1 MVSDIFNGRVD
12 LQKFRTPAYVTFLD
26 KLEENLKALK
36 RVEDESNARVLL
48 ALKAFSMYETFAL
61 ISRYL
66 KGTVSSG
73 INEAMLAREYF
84 GGEIHVY
91 APAFKAEEVRA
102 LATFCDSIVFN
113 SEAQIDKFANL
124 ARKTARESGREIHIG
139 LRVNP
144 EYSEVE
150 TQISSISGIW
160 SVIGLLASCLLLS
173 MAVKICGL
181 LIQVIAFGRM
191 FELYVLLAVSPLP
204 CAFFPLGDGSGGGM
218 SRITQKFFKNFIAV
232 CLQGVMI
239 IVSIRI
245 FYMIVGT
252 ALTALITAATAG
264 SDPTTVVTD
273 LCYTMLLAGIVLVM
287 AVAKC
292 GTWAKSIMDAM

>member
-1 MVSDIFNGRVD
+1 MDGLKETLLNLIKSAMNGFD
-12 LQKFRTPAYVTFLD
+12 
-26 KLEENLKALK
+26 
-36 RVEDESNARVLL
+36 S
-48 ALKAFSMYETFAL
+48 
-61 ISRYL
+61 
-66 KGTVSSG
+66 TVSSAQDVLTGGLFDTNAVWSSVLALSNALKPFCYVVIG
-73 INEAMLAREYF
+73 ICLLIEIAQVAAKVDIIKWEHGMKLCVKMVFAKLCIDIAPTFLRACYNQASLWISSAMSV
-84 GGEIHVY
+84 GGY
-91 APAFKAEEVRA
+91 
-102 LATFCDSIVFN
+102 T
-113 SEAQIDKFANL
+113 NL
-124 ARKTARESGREIHIG
+124 GSLMTT
-139 LRVNP
+139 
-144 EYSEVE
+144 EVE

-173 MAVKICGL
+173 MAIKICGL

-239 IVSIRI
+239 IISIRI

-252 ALTALITAATAG
+252 ALTSLITSASGG

-273 LCYTMLLAGIVLVM
+273 LCYVMLLAGIVLVM

-292 GTWAKSIMDAM
+292 GSWAKSIMDAM

>member
-1 MVSDIFNGRVD
+1 MDGLKETLLNLIKSAMNGFD
-12 LQKFRTPAYVTFLD
+12 
-26 KLEENLKALK
+26 
-36 RVEDESNARVLL
+36 S
-48 ALKAFSMYETFAL
+48 
-61 ISRYL
+61 
-66 KGTVSSG
+66 TVSSAQDVLTGGLFDTNAVWSSVLALSNALKPFCYVVIG
-73 INEAMLAREYF
+73 ICLLIEIAQVAAKVDIIKWEHGLKLCVKMVFAKLCIDIAPTFLRACYNQASLWISSAMSV
-84 GGEIHVY
+84 GGY
-91 APAFKAEEVRA
+91 
-102 LATFCDSIVFN
+102 T
-113 SEAQIDKFANL
+113 NL
-124 ARKTARESGREIHIG
+124 GSLMTT
-139 LRVNP
+139 
-144 EYSEVE
+144 EVE

-239 IVSIRI
+239 IFSIRI

-252 ALTALITAATAG
+252 ALTSLITSASGG

-273 LCYTMLLAGIVLVM
+273 LCYVMLLAGIVLVM

-292 GTWAKSIMDAM
+292 GSWAKSIMDAM

>member
-1 MVSDIFNGRVD
+1 MDGLKETLLNLIKSAMNGFD
-12 LQKFRTPAYVTFLD
+12 
-26 KLEENLKALK
+26 
-36 RVEDESNARVLL
+36 S
-48 ALKAFSMYETFAL
+48 
-61 ISRYL
+61 
-66 KGTVSSG
+66 TVSSAQDVLTGGLFDTNAVWSSVLALSNALKPFCYVVIG
-73 INEAMLAREYF
+73 ICLLIEIAQVAAKVDIIKWEHGLKLCVKMVFAKLCIDIAPTFLRACYNQASLWIASAMTAGSY
-84 GGEIHVY
+84 
-91 APAFKAEEVRA
+91 
-102 LATFCDSIVFN
+102 T
-113 SEAQIDKFANL
+113 NL
-124 ARKTARESGREIHIG
+124 GSLMTT
-139 LRVNP
+139 
-144 EYSEVE
+144 EVE

-273 LCYTMLLAGIVLVM
+273 LCYTMLLAGLVLVM

>member
-1 MVSDIFNGRVD
+1 MDGLKETLLNLIKSAMNGFD
-12 LQKFRTPAYVTFLD
+12 
-26 KLEENLKALK
+26 
-36 RVEDESNARVLL
+36 S
-48 ALKAFSMYETFAL
+48 
-61 ISRYL
+61 
-66 KGTVSSG
+66 TVSSAQDVLTGGLFDTNAVWSSVLALSNALKPFCYVVIG
-73 INEAMLAREYF
+73 ICLLIEIAQVAAKVDIIKWEHGLKLCVKMVFAKLCIDIAPTFLRACYNQASLWISSAMSV
-84 GGEIHVY
+84 GGY
-91 APAFKAEEVRA
+91 
-102 LATFCDSIVFN
+102 T
-113 SEAQIDKFANL
+113 NL
-124 ARKTARESGREIHIG
+124 GSLMIT
-139 LRVNP
+139 
-144 EYSEVE
+144 EVE

-239 IVSIRI
+239 IISIRI

-252 ALTALITAATAG
+252 ALTSLITSASGG

-273 LCYTMLLAGIVLVM
+273 LCYVMLLAGIVLVM

-292 GTWAKSIMDAM
+292 GSWAKSIMDAM

>member
-1 MVSDIFNGRVD
+1 MDGLKETLLNLIKSAMNGFD
-12 LQKFRTPAYVTFLD
+12 
-26 KLEENLKALK
+26 
-36 RVEDESNARVLL
+36 S
-48 ALKAFSMYETFAL
+48 
-61 ISRYL
+61 
-66 KGTVSSG
+66 TVSSAQDVLTGGLFDTNAVWSSVLALSNALKPFCYVVIG
-73 INEAMLAREYF
+73 ICLLIEIAQVAAKVDIIKWEHGLKLCVKMVFAKLCIDIAPTFLRACYNQASLWIASAMTAGSY
-84 GGEIHVY
+84 
-91 APAFKAEEVRA
+91 
-102 LATFCDSIVFN
+102 T
-113 SEAQIDKFANL
+113 NL
-124 ARKTARESGREIHIG
+124 GSLMTT
-139 LRVNP
+139 
-144 EYSEVE
+144 EVE
-150 TQISSISGIW
+150 TQISNISGIW

>member
-1 MVSDIFNGRVD
+1 MAGLKETLLNLIKSAMNGFD
-12 LQKFRTPAYVTFLD
+12 
-26 KLEENLKALK
+26 
-36 RVEDESNARVLL
+36 S
-48 ALKAFSMYETFAL
+48 
-61 ISRYL
+61 
-66 KGTVSSG
+66 TVSSAQDVLTGGLFDTNAVWSSVLALSNALKPFCYVVIG
-73 INEAMLAREYF
+73 ICLLIEIAQVAAKVDIIKWEHGLKLCVKMVFAKLCIDIAPTFLRACYNQASLWISSAMSV
-84 GGEIHVY
+84 GGY
-91 APAFKAEEVRA
+91 
-102 LATFCDSIVFN
+102 T
-113 SEAQIDKFANL
+113 NL
-124 ARKTARESGREIHIG
+124 GSLMTT
-139 LRVNP
+139 
-144 EYSEVE
+144 EVE

-191 FELYVLLAVSPLP
+191 FELYVLLAVSSLP

-239 IVSIRI
+239 IISIRI

-252 ALTALITAATAG
+252 ALTSLITSASGG

-273 LCYTMLLAGIVLVM
+273 LCYVMLLAGIVLVM

-292 GTWAKSIMDAM
+292 GSWAKSIMDAM

>member
-1 MVSDIFNGRVD
+1 MGGLKETLLNLIKSAMNGFD
-12 LQKFRTPAYVTFLD
+12 
-26 KLEENLKALK
+26 
-36 RVEDESNARVLL
+36 S
-48 ALKAFSMYETFAL
+48 
-61 ISRYL
+61 
-66 KGTVSSG
+66 TVSSTQDVLTGGLFDTNAVWSSVLALSNALKPFCYVVIG
-73 INEAMLAREYF
+73 ICLLIEIAQVAAKVDIIKWEHGLKLCVKMVFAKLCIDIAPTFLRACYNQASLWISSAMSV
-84 GGEIHVY
+84 GGY
-91 APAFKAEEVRA
+91 
-102 LATFCDSIVFN
+102 T
-113 SEAQIDKFANL
+113 NL
-124 ARKTARESGREIHIG
+124 GSLMTT
-139 LRVNP
+139 
-144 EYSEVE
+144 EVE

-191 FELYVLLAVSPLP
+191 FELYLLLAVSPLP

-239 IVSIRI
+239 INSSRI

-252 ALTALITAATAG
+252 ALTSLITSASGG

-273 LCYTMLLAGIVLVM
+273 LCYVMLLAGIVLVM

-292 GTWAKSIMDAM
+292 GSWAKSIMDAM

>member
-1 MVSDIFNGRVD
+1 MDGLKETLLNLIKSAMNGFD
-12 LQKFRTPAYVTFLD
+12 
-26 KLEENLKALK
+26 
-36 RVEDESNARVLL
+36 S
-48 ALKAFSMYETFAL
+48 
-61 ISRYL
+61 
-66 KGTVSSG
+66 TVSSAQDVLTGGLFDTNAVWSSVLALSNALKPFCYVVIG
-73 INEAMLAREYF
+73 ICLLIEIAQVAAKVDIIKWEHGLKLCVKMVFAKLCIDIAPTFLRACYNQASLWISSAMSV
-84 GGEIHVY
+84 GGY
-91 APAFKAEEVRA
+91 
-102 LATFCDSIVFN
+102 T
-113 SEAQIDKFANL
+113 NL
-124 ARKTARESGREIHIG
+124 GSLMTT
-139 LRVNP
+139 
-144 EYSEVE
+144 EVE

-160 SVIGLLASCLLLS
+160 SAIGLLASCLLLS

-239 IVSIRI
+239 IISIRI

-252 ALTALITAATAG
+252 ALTSLITSASGG

-273 LCYTMLLAGIVLVM
+273 LCYVMLLAGIVLVM

-292 GTWAKSIMDAM
+292 GSWAKSIMDAM

>member
-1 MVSDIFNGRVD
+1 MDGLKETLLNLIKSAMNGFD
-12 LQKFRTPAYVTFLD
+12 
-26 KLEENLKALK
+26 
-36 RVEDESNARVLL
+36 S
-48 ALKAFSMYETFAL
+48 
-61 ISRYL
+61 
-66 KGTVSSG
+66 TVSSAQDVLTGGLFDTNAVWSSVLALSNALKPFCYVVIG
-73 INEAMLAREYF
+73 ICLLIEIAQVAAKVDIIKWEHGLKLCVKMVFAKLCIDIAPTFLRACYNQASLWISSAMSV
-84 GGEIHVY
+84 GGY
-91 APAFKAEEVRA
+91 
-102 LATFCDSIVFN
+102 T
-113 SEAQIDKFANL
+113 NL
-124 ARKTARESGREIHIG
+124 GSLMTT
-139 LRVNP
+139 
-144 EYSEVE
+144 EVE

-239 IVSIRI
+239 IISIRI
-245 FYMIVGT
+245 FYMIVGI
-252 ALTALITAATAG
+252 ALTSLITSASGG

-273 LCYTMLLAGIVLVM
+273 LCYVMLLAGIVLVM

-292 GTWAKSIMDAM
+292 GSWAKSIMDAM

>member
-1 MVSDIFNGRVD
+1 MDGLKETLLNLIKSAMNGFD
-12 LQKFRTPAYVTFLD
+12 
-26 KLEENLKALK
+26 
-36 RVEDESNARVLL
+36 S
-48 ALKAFSMYETFAL
+48 
-61 ISRYL
+61 
-66 KGTVSSG
+66 TVSSAQDVLTGGLFDTNAVWSSVLALSNALKPFCYVVIG
-73 INEAMLAREYF
+73 ICLLIEIAQVAAKVDIIKWEHGLKLCVKMVFAKLCIDIAPTFLRACYNQASLWISSAMSV
-84 GGEIHVY
+84 GGY
-91 APAFKAEEVRA
+91 
-102 LATFCDSIVFN
+102 T
-113 SEAQIDKFANL
+113 NL
-124 ARKTARESGREIHIG
+124 GSLMTT
-139 LRVNP
+139 
-144 EYSEVE
+144 EVE

-239 IVSIRI
+239 IISIRI

-252 ALTALITAATAG
+252 ALTSLITSASGG

-273 LCYTMLLAGIVLVM
+273 LCYVMLLAGIVLIM

-292 GTWAKSIMDAM
+292 GSWAKSIMDAM

>member
-1 MVSDIFNGRVD
+1 MDGLKETLLNLIKSAMNGFD
-12 LQKFRTPAYVTFLD
+12 
-26 KLEENLKALK
+26 
-36 RVEDESNARVLL
+36 S
-48 ALKAFSMYETFAL
+48 
-61 ISRYL
+61 
-66 KGTVSSG
+66 TVSSAQDVLTGGLFDTNAVWSSVLALSNALKPFCYVVIG
-73 INEAMLAREYF
+73 ICLLIEIAQVAAKVDIIKWEHGLKLCVKMVFAKLCIDIAPTFLRACYNQASLWISSAMSV
-84 GGEIHVY
+84 GGY
-91 APAFKAEEVRA
+91 
-102 LATFCDSIVFN
+102 T
-113 SEAQIDKFANL
+113 NL
-124 ARKTARESGREIHIG
+124 GSLMTT
-139 LRVNP
+139 
-144 EYSEVE
+144 EVE

-239 IVSIRI
+239 ITSIRI

-252 ALTALITAATAG
+252 ALTSLITSASGG

-273 LCYTMLLAGIVLVM
+273 LCYVMLLAGIVLVM

-292 GTWAKSIMDAM
+292 GSWAKSIMDAM

>member
-1 MVSDIFNGRVD
+1 MDGLKETLLNLIKSAMNGFDSTVSNAQDVLTGGLFDTNAVWSSVLALSNALKPFCYVVIGICLLIEIAQVAAKVDIIKWEHGLKLCVKMVFAKLCIDIA
-12 LQKFRTPAYVTFLD
+12 PTFLRACYNQASIWISSAMTAGSYT
-26 KLEENLKALK
+26 NLGSL
-36 RVEDESNARVLL
+36 
-48 ALKAFSMYETFAL
+48 MT
-61 ISRYL
+61 
-66 KGTVSSG
+66 T
-73 INEAMLAREYF
+73 
-84 GGEIHVY
+84 
-91 APAFKAEEVRA
+91 
-102 LATFCDSIVFN
+102 
-113 SEAQIDKFANL
+113 
-124 ARKTARESGREIHIG
+124 
-139 LRVNP
+139 
-144 EYSEVE
+144 EVE

-252 ALTALITAATAG
+252 ALTALITSATAG

-292 GTWAKSIMDAM
+292 GSWAKSIMDAM

>member
-1 MVSDIFNGRVD
+1 M
-12 LQKFRTPAYVTFLD
+12 TT
-26 KLEENLKALK
+26 
-36 RVEDESNARVLL
+36 
-48 ALKAFSMYETFAL
+48 
-61 ISRYL
+61 
-66 KGTVSSG
+66 
-73 INEAMLAREYF
+73 
-84 GGEIHVY
+84 
-91 APAFKAEEVRA
+91 
-102 LATFCDSIVFN
+102 
-113 SEAQIDKFANL
+113 
-124 ARKTARESGREIHIG
+124 
-139 LRVNP
+139 
-144 EYSEVE
+144 EVE

>member
-1 MVSDIFNGRVD
+1 MDGLKETLLNLIKSAMNGFD
-12 LQKFRTPAYVTFLD
+12 
-26 KLEENLKALK
+26 
-36 RVEDESNARVLL
+36 S
-48 ALKAFSMYETFAL
+48 
-61 ISRYL
+61 
-66 KGTVSSG
+66 TVSSAQDVLTGGLFDTNAVWSSVLALSNALKPFCYVVIG
-73 INEAMLAREYF
+73 ICLLIEIAQVAAKVDIIKWEHGLKLCVKMVFAKLCIDVAPTFLRACYNQASLWISSAMSV
-84 GGEIHVY
+84 GGY
-91 APAFKAEEVRA
+91 
-102 LATFCDSIVFN
+102 T
-113 SEAQIDKFANL
+113 NL
-124 ARKTARESGREIHIG
+124 GSLMT
-139 LRVNP
+139 P
-144 EYSEVE
+144 EVE

-239 IVSIRI
+239 IINIRI

-252 ALTALITAATAG
+252 ALTSLITSASGG

-273 LCYTMLLAGIVLVM
+273 LCYVMLLAGIVLVM

-292 GTWAKSIMDAM
+292 GSWAKSIMDAM

>member
-1 MVSDIFNGRVD
+1 MGGLKETLLNLIKSAMNGFD
-12 LQKFRTPAYVTFLD
+12 
-26 KLEENLKALK
+26 
-36 RVEDESNARVLL
+36 S
-48 ALKAFSMYETFAL
+48 
-61 ISRYL
+61 
-66 KGTVSSG
+66 TVSSAQDVLTGGLFDTNAVWSSVLALSNALKPFCYVVIG
-73 INEAMLAREYF
+73 ICLLIEIAQVAAKVDIIKWEHGLKLCVKMVFAKLCIDIAPTFLRACYNQASLWISSAMSV
-84 GGEIHVY
+84 GGY
-91 APAFKAEEVRA
+91 
-102 LATFCDSIVFN
+102 T
-113 SEAQIDKFANL
+113 NL
-124 ARKTARESGREIHIG
+124 GSLMTT
-139 LRVNP
+139 
-144 EYSEVE
+144 EVE
-150 TQISSISGIW
+150 TQINSISGIW

-232 CLQGVMI
+232 CLQGAMI
-239 IVSIRI
+239 IISIRI

-252 ALTALITAATAG
+252 ALTSLITSASGG

-273 LCYTMLLAGIVLVM
+273 LCYVMLLAGIVLVM

-292 GTWAKSIMDAM
+292 GSWAKSIMDAM

>member
-1 MVSDIFNGRVD
+1 MDGLKETLLNLIKSAMNGFD
-12 LQKFRTPAYVTFLD
+12 
-26 KLEENLKALK
+26 
-36 RVEDESNARVLL
+36 S
-48 ALKAFSMYETFAL
+48 
-61 ISRYL
+61 
-66 KGTVSSG
+66 TVSS
-73 INEAMLAREYF
+73 AQDVLT
-84 GGEIHVY
+84 GGLFDTNAVW
-91 APAFKAEEVRA
+91 
-102 LATFCDSIVFN
+102 SIVLALSNALKPFCYVVIGICLLI
-113 SEAQIDKFANL
+113 EIAQVAAKVDIIKWEHGLKLCVKMVFAKLCIDIAPTFLRACYNQASLWISSAMSVGGYTNL
-124 ARKTARESGREIHIG
+124 GSLMTT
-139 LRVNP
+139 
-144 EYSEVE
+144 EVE

-239 IVSIRI
+239 IISIRI

-252 ALTALITAATAG
+252 ALTSLITSASGG

-273 LCYTMLLAGIVLVM
+273 LCYVMLLAGIVLVM

-292 GTWAKSIMDAM
+292 GSWAKSIMDAM

>member
-1 MVSDIFNGRVD
+1 MGGLKETLLNLIKSAMNGFD
-12 LQKFRTPAYVTFLD
+12 
-26 KLEENLKALK
+26 
-36 RVEDESNARVLL
+36 S
-48 ALKAFSMYETFAL
+48 
-61 ISRYL
+61 
-66 KGTVSSG
+66 TVSSAQDVLTGGLFDTNAVWSSVLALSNALKPFCYVVIG
-73 INEAMLAREYF
+73 ICLLIEIAQVAAKVDIIKWEHGLKLCVKMVFAKLCIDIAPTFLRACYNQASLWISSAMSV
-84 GGEIHVY
+84 GGY
-91 APAFKAEEVRA
+91 
-102 LATFCDSIVFN
+102 T
-113 SEAQIDKFANL
+113 NL
-124 ARKTARESGREIHIG
+124 GSLMTT
-139 LRVNP
+139 
-144 EYSEVE
+144 EVE

-239 IVSIRI
+239 IISIRI

-252 ALTALITAATAG
+252 ALTSLITSASVG

-273 LCYTMLLAGIVLVM
+273 LCYVMLLAGIVLVM

-292 GTWAKSIMDAM
+292 GSWAKSIMDAM

>member
-1 MVSDIFNGRVD
+1 MDGLKETLLNLIKSAMNGFD
-12 LQKFRTPAYVTFLD
+12 
-26 KLEENLKALK
+26 
-36 RVEDESNARVLL
+36 S
-48 ALKAFSMYETFAL
+48 
-61 ISRYL
+61 
-66 KGTVSSG
+66 TVSSAQDVLTGGLFDTNAVWSSVLALSNALKPFCYVVIG
-73 INEAMLAREYF
+73 ICLLIEIAQVAAKVDIIKWEHGLKLCVKMVFAKLCIDIAPTFLRACYNQASLWISSAMSV
-84 GGEIHVY
+84 GGY
-91 APAFKAEEVRA
+91 
-102 LATFCDSIVFN
+102 T
-113 SEAQIDKFANL
+113 NL
-124 ARKTARESGREIHIG
+124 GSLMTT
-139 LRVNP
+139 
-144 EYSEVE
+144 EVE

-173 MAVKICGL
+173 MAIKICGL

-232 CLQGVMI
+232 CLLGVMI
-239 IVSIRI
+239 IISIRI

-252 ALTALITAATAG
+252 ALTSLITSASGG

-273 LCYTMLLAGIVLVM
+273 LCYVMLLAGIVLVM

-292 GTWAKSIMDAM
+292 GSWAKSIMDAM

>member
-1 MVSDIFNGRVD
+1 MDGLKETLLNLIKSAMNGFD
-12 LQKFRTPAYVTFLD
+12 
-26 KLEENLKALK
+26 
-36 RVEDESNARVLL
+36 S
-48 ALKAFSMYETFAL
+48 
-61 ISRYL
+61 
-66 KGTVSSG
+66 TVSSAQDVLTGGLFDTNAVWSSVLALSNALKPFCYVVIG
-73 INEAMLAREYF
+73 ICLLIEIAQVAAKVDIIKWEHGLKLCVKMVFAKLCIDIAPTFLRACYNQASLWISSAMSV
-84 GGEIHVY
+84 GGY
-91 APAFKAEEVRA
+91 
-102 LATFCDSIVFN
+102 T
-113 SEAQIDKFANL
+113 NL
-124 ARKTARESGREIHIG
+124 GSLMTT
-139 LRVNP
+139 
-144 EYSEVE
+144 EVE

-173 MAVKICGL
+173 LAVKISGL
-181 LIQVIAFGRM
+181 LIQVIALGRM

-239 IVSIRI
+239 IISIRI

-252 ALTALITAATAG
+252 ALTSLITSASGG

-273 LCYTMLLAGIVLVM
+273 LCYVMLLAGIVLVM

-292 GTWAKSIMDAM
+292 GSWAKSIMDAM

>member
-1 MVSDIFNGRVD
+1 MDGLKETLLNLIKSAMNGFD
-12 LQKFRTPAYVTFLD
+12 
-26 KLEENLKALK
+26 
-36 RVEDESNARVLL
+36 S
-48 ALKAFSMYETFAL
+48 
-61 ISRYL
+61 
-66 KGTVSSG
+66 TVSSAQDVLTGGLFDTNVVWSSVLALSNALKPFCYVVIG
-73 INEAMLAREYF
+73 ICLLIEIAQVAAKVDIIKWEHGLKLCVKMVFAKLCIDVAPTFLRACYNQASLWISSAMSV
-84 GGEIHVY
+84 GGY
-91 APAFKAEEVRA
+91 
-102 LATFCDSIVFN
+102 T
-113 SEAQIDKFANL
+113 NL
-124 ARKTARESGREIHIG
+124 GSLMTT
-139 LRVNP
+139 
-144 EYSEVE
+144 EVE

-239 IVSIRI
+239 IINIRI

-252 ALTALITAATAG
+252 ALTSLITSASGG

-273 LCYTMLLAGIVLVM
+273 LCYVMLLAGIVLVM

-292 GTWAKSIMDAM
+292 GSWAKSIMDAM

>member
-1 MVSDIFNGRVD
+1 MDGLKETLLNLIKSAMNGFD
-12 LQKFRTPAYVTFLD
+12 
-26 KLEENLKALK
+26 
-36 RVEDESNARVLL
+36 S
-48 ALKAFSMYETFAL
+48 
-61 ISRYL
+61 
-66 KGTVSSG
+66 TVSSAQDVLTGGLFDTNAVWSSVLALSNALKPFCYVVIG
-73 INEAMLAREYF
+73 ICLLIEIAQVAAKVDIIKWEYGLKLCVKMVFAKLCIDVAPTFLRACYNQASLWISSAMSV
-84 GGEIHVY
+84 GGY
-91 APAFKAEEVRA
+91 
-102 LATFCDSIVFN
+102 T
-113 SEAQIDKFANL
+113 NL
-124 ARKTARESGREIHIG
+124 GSLMTT
-139 LRVNP
+139 
-144 EYSEVE
+144 EVE

-239 IVSIRI
+239 IINIRI

-252 ALTALITAATAG
+252 ALTSLITSASGG

-273 LCYTMLLAGIVLVM
+273 LCYVMLLAGIVLVM

-292 GTWAKSIMDAM
+292 GSWAKSIMDAM

>member
-1 MVSDIFNGRVD
+1 MDGLKETLLNLIKSAKNGFD
-12 LQKFRTPAYVTFLD
+12 
-26 KLEENLKALK
+26 
-36 RVEDESNARVLL
+36 S
-48 ALKAFSMYETFAL
+48 
-61 ISRYL
+61 
-66 KGTVSSG
+66 TVSSAQDVLTGGLFDTNAVWSSVLALSNALKPFCYVVIG
-73 INEAMLAREYF
+73 ICLLIEIAQVAAKVDIIKWEHGLKLCVKMVFAKLCIDIAPTFLRACYNQASLWISSAMSV
-84 GGEIHVY
+84 GGY
-91 APAFKAEEVRA
+91 
-102 LATFCDSIVFN
+102 T
-113 SEAQIDKFANL
+113 NL
-124 ARKTARESGREIHIG
+124 GSLMTT
-139 LRVNP
+139 
-144 EYSEVE
+144 EVE

-239 IVSIRI
+239 IISIRI

-252 ALTALITAATAG
+252 ALTSLITSASGG

-273 LCYTMLLAGIVLVM
+273 LCYVMLLAGIVLVM

-292 GTWAKSIMDAM
+292 GSWAKSIMDAM